1 MYKKVCKLYAQAA
14 SWRRILSF
22 SFSSRAEGAHAMETQ
37 MPLLQVRDFPAD
49 IYAEISFEAQRENRT
64 IAQQT
69 IVLIKKG
76 LGREISNKERRQR
89 ILDDILSRDVP
100 DEVKA
105 IDHVKWIREDRN
117 R

>member
-1 MYKKVCKLYAQAA
+1 
-14 SWRRILSF
+14 
-22 SFSSRAEGAHAMETQ
+22 

-49 IYAEISFEAQRENRT
+49 IYEEITYEAKRQNRT

-76 LGREISNKERRQR
+76 LGEEVSNKERRRR
-89 ILDDILSRDVP
+89 IFEETKTW
-100 DEVKA
+100 EVSEEAKA
-105 IDHVKWIREDRN
+105 IDVAKWIREDRE

>member
-1 MYKKVCKLYAQAA
+1 
-14 SWRRILSF
+14 
-22 SFSSRAEGAHAMETQ
+22 

-49 IYAEISFEAQRENRT
+49 IYEEISFEAKRQNRT

-76 LGREISNKERRQR
+76 LGEEISLKEKRRR
-89 ILDDILSRDVP
+89 LFDEIMKRDVP
-100 DEVKA
+100 ESVKA
-105 IDHVKWIREDRN
+105 IDPVKLIREDRD

>member
-1 MYKKVCKLYAQAA
+1 
-14 SWRRILSF
+14 
-22 SFSSRAEGAHAMETQ
+22 

-49 IYAEISFEAQRENRT
+49 IYEEITFEAKQQNRT

-76 LGREISNKERRQR
+76 LDEEISNQERRRRLLER
-89 ILDDILSRDVP
+89 INSRDIP
-100 DEVKA
+100 EEVKA
-105 IDHVKWIREDRN
+105 IDHVKWIREDRD

>member
-1 MYKKVCKLYAQAA
+1 
-14 SWRRILSF
+14 
-22 SFSSRAEGAHAMETQ
+22 

-49 IYAEISFEAQRENRT
+49 IYDEISFEAKQQNRT

-76 LGREISNKERRQR
+76 LGEEISLKEQRQLL
-89 ILDDILSRDVP
+89 IEEIMKRDVT
-100 DEVKA
+100 ESAKA
-105 IDHVKWIREDRN
+105 IDNVKLIREDRD

>member
-1 MYKKVCKLYAQAA
+1 
-14 SWRRILSF
+14 
-22 SFSSRAEGAHAMETQ
+22 

-49 IYAEISFEAQRENRT
+49 VYEEISFEAQRENRT

-76 LGREISNKERRQR
+76 LGQEMSNKERRQQILGR
-89 ILDDILSRDVP
+89 IMSRDIP
-100 DEVKA
+100 EEVKA

>member
-1 MYKKVCKLYAQAA
+1 
-14 SWRRILSF
+14 
-22 SFSSRAEGAHAMETQ
+22 

-49 IYAEISFEAQRENRT
+49 IYEEISFEAKRQNRT

-76 LGREISNKERRQR
+76 LGEEISLKEQRRRLLER
-89 ILDDILSRDVP
+89 INSRDIP
-100 DEVKA
+100 ESVKA
-105 IDHVKWIREDRN
+105 IDPVKLIREDRD

>member
-1 MYKKVCKLYAQAA
+1 MYIVC
-14 SWRRILSF
+14 I
-22 SFSSRAEGAHAMETQ
+22 GGN

-49 IYAEISFEAQRENRT
+49 IYEEISFEAKRENRT

-76 LGREISNKERRQR
+76 LGEEISLKEKRRLL
-89 ILDDILSRDVP
+89 IEEIMKRDVP
-100 DEVKA
+100 ESAKA
-105 IDHVKWIREDRN
+105 IDPVKLIREDRD